1 VRLNFLTSYFQL
13 AFMLPASFI
22 LACDVVC
29 LPSFAYPSIECSDP
43 YIVGETRRRRLAKP
57 KCYGFK
63 NASGRVVIPAKYR
76 EATTFSQGLA
86 AVRQGDYWSYIDK
99 TGAVRIKTLSS
110 VEASQFYRGLAVVSK
125 CSEKYSREPFYT
137 YRGCVR
143 SSHYYREGLINLKG
157 QKVCEA
163 KYENLSG
170 LSTERILFTKNL
182 EWGVLDRSGK
192 VVLEP
197 CYGGLQRYSEGL
209 AAATVRCWRGDFSRP
224 YPSSWGFIDERGKLV
239 IPHRYV
245 AARAFHDGF
254 ALVSQSLPEKSRSG
268 KSFVEGFIDKTGR
281 MCFESNFAHSMDFNH
296 GVAVKSKGTDKSEP
310 SDCRARLCLINIKG
324 EELTKTGE
332 YHEYGLK
339 KQREEALLQSEGLIP
354 VRQRKLWGFIDLSGK
369 EIIKPQFCYVDHF
382 KEGLAAVSVDGN
394 FYFYINRNGKSVVPG
409 KFLSAGPF
417 TDGRAIIQDRM
428 GRAVINKAGKRLFDA
443 SGIEEYSEGL
453 YLWKDPSKSPLEK
466 S

>member
-1 VRLNFLTSYFQL
+1 MRFNSWMSYFKL
-13 AFMLPASFI
+13 ASISLVLLS

-29 LPSFAYPSIECSDP
+29 LPSFAYPGNECADP
-43 YIVGETRRRRLAKP
+43 YVVGKTRRRRLAEP

-76 EATTFSQGLA
+76 AATAFSQGLA

-163 KYENLSG
+163 KYENLCG

-182 EWGVLDRSGK
+182 KWGVLDRTGK
-192 VVLEP
+192 VILEP
-197 CYGGLQRYSEGL
+197 YYGGLQRYSEGL

-224 YPSSWGFIDERGKLV
+224 YPSSWGFIDDRGKLV
-239 IPHRYV
+239 IPHRYA

-254 ALVSQSLPEKSRSG
+254 ALVSQSLPDKTRSTDF
-268 KSFVEGFIDKTGR
+268 FVEGFIDKTGR

-296 GVAVKSKGTDKSEP
+296 GVAVKSKGIDKSETP
-310 SDCRARLCLINIKG
+310 DCRARLCLINTKG

-339 KQREEALLQSEGLIP
+339 KQREEALLQSDGLIP

-369 EIIKPQFCYVDHF
+369 EIIKPQFCDVDHF
-382 KEGLAAVSVDGN
+382 REGLAAVSVDGN

-417 TDGRAIIQDRM
+417 SDGRAIIEDPL
-428 GRAVINKAGKRLFDA
+428 GRAVINKTGKRLFDA
-443 SGIEEYSEGL
+443 SGIEEYSDGL
-453 YLWKDPSKSPLEK
+453 YLWKDPSKSPPEK